1 MDPRKGNARRQPGAA
16 ANQGSRGINANSAA
30 AQRARLLLAL
40 HCRPLSTLQARAE
53 LDVMHPG
60 GRIMELRR
68 QGHQIATIRVQEA
81 TDCGR
86 LHSVARYVLLQEAR
100 P

>member
-1 MDPRKGNARRQPGAA
+1 MTAGKSNARRQPGAA
-16 ANQGSRGINANSAA
+16 ANQGSRALHANSAA

-40 HCRPLSTLQARAE
+40 HCGPLTTLQARSG

-68 QGHQIATIRVQEA
+68 QGHQIATVRVLEP
-81 TDCGR
+81 TDCGQ
-86 LHSVARYVLLQEAR
+86 LHSVARYVLVQEVR